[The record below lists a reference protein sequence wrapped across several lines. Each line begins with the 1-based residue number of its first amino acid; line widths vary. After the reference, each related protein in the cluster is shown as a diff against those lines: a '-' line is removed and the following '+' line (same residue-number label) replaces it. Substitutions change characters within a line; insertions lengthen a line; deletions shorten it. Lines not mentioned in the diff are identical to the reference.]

1 MPEDLPGPPKE
12 AAAADPNGH
21 SADTVRY
28 AGGAAPGPLPGE
40 HIVAPKNRW
49 ARVVLGFGDLTPG
62 RWYTLGFHLAWG
74 PEEQAATALDFALVG
89 FDFLTRDGSSLDI
102 ETVPGLLRTLP
113 DPHGAWLPG
122 PAYHAPAQAALRIG
136 FRMPALAADLAI
148 GFRSWRN
155 TTPFRV
161 SAVQLR
167 PSEGAPDAA
176 GEPPGLP
183 RRLGPVPLIV
193 RQDLVPGVG
202 LFLRGQIVSDR
213 AEEHAA
219 YAGIRY
225 RDAAGAELPLP
236 YPGTVSVPGHGA
248 SVNLPAKP
256 QARRFTLSLQPPP
269 GATSAEIGIRTW
281 EEAHE
286 GPPVVEL
293 AAAPE
298 VTLEDP
304 FRLESLCGDDLLDGP
319 GFLARLAGR
328 LGLAPGAE
336 GAWMQEAAPPALLV
350 RARFLRQGAERS
362 SRGGDGRPVL
372 RLAGLPDWPLPETP
386 DWRADPFR
394 SVPWRL
400 EFQSLAWLPALGEAA
415 PALAAAW
422 AGENP
427 WGQPADPL
435 SLHPASLT
443 VRAEI
448 LGGLAA
454 AADPAFRPACAG
466 AAAQHGF
473 ALAEIVGQNAFGRS
487 LHGAQA
493 AAALLVVARALPRLP
508 LAPFWATLALR
519 SLGETFGALLGPGGR
534 FADPALQRRLDLLSL
549 GRAIAEVLGAQ
560 EPGPEIAGRVQAGL
574 AGLADLLD
582 PGGRLPP
589 FGDTPPLVDE
599 AAWVGRL
606 LTAPSADLSTAA
618 AREAMPATRAGT
630 FGHDMLARRAEA
642 VGRGAAHFAC
652 TFASP
657 SPHGHADCTSFTL
670 ATEGRR
676 WIVEAGGSEGL
687 TAEPVRHYLVSARAH
702 NVALLDGRDPV
713 AGPAWHAGS
722 LRLDGGVA
730 HRIETRIHGPGIA
743 HARVFVLLD
752 DLDGIAVVDRFVGP
766 GILAFEGLVH
776 FAPEVIA
783 ALTGP
788 LRALAQQG
796 ARQLGLV
803 PWTLAGRAAGL
814 DLVNGRNHRPGAL
827 QGFVS
832 GPQGLVPASTLTYR
846 FVGEGTVCG
855 GMLIATDVTL
865 SERLTRLLAGE
876 RLRTFLAG

>member
-1 MPEDLPGPPKE
+1 MPEDLPEPETE
-12 AAAADPNGH
+12 AAAAAPDGQAPD
-21 SADTVRY
+21 AVRY
-28 AGGAAPGPLPGE
+28 AGGAGPGAMPGE
-40 HIVAPKNRW
+40 HVVAPKNRW
-49 ARVVLGFGDLTPG
+49 ARAVLSFGNLVPG
-62 RWYTLGFHLAWG
+62 AWYTLEFRLACE

-89 FDFLTRDGSSLDI
+89 FDFLTRDGSSLDL

-113 DPHGAWLPG
+113 DPHGAWLAG
-122 PAYHAPAQAALRIG
+122 PAYQAPAHAALRIG

-155 TTPFRV
+155 TEAFRV
-161 SAVQLR
+161 SAVRLR
-167 PSEGAPDAA
+167 PSEAAPDAPL
-176 GEPPGLP
+176 ERR
-183 RRLGPVPLIV
+183 RRLGPVPLVV

-202 LFLRGQIVSDR
+202 LFLRGQIVSER

-219 YAGIRY
+219 YARIRY
-225 RDAAGAELPLP
+225 RDAAGADLPLP

-256 QARRFTLSLQPPP
+256 QARRFTLTLQPPP
-269 GATSAEIGIRTW
+269 GAVSAEIGFRTW

-286 GPPVVEL
+286 APPAVEL
-293 AAAPE
+293 VAALE
-298 VTLEDP
+298 VALEDSL
-304 FRLESLCGDDLLDGP
+304 RLESLSGDDLLDGP
-319 GFLARLAGR
+319 AFLARLAER

-336 GAWMQEAAPPALLV
+336 AGWMQEAAPPALLT
-350 RARFLRQGAERS
+350 RARFLRQGPERS
-362 SRGGDGRPVL
+362 SRDAAGRPVL
-372 RLAGLPDWPLPETP
+372 RLASLPDWSLPDVP
-386 DWRADPFR
+386 DWRADPYR

-422 AGENP
+422 AQDNP

-435 SLHPASLT
+435 SLHPAALT
-443 VRAEI
+443 ARAEV
-448 LGGLAA
+448 LAGLAA
-454 AADPAFRPACAG
+454 TAEPALRPACAG

-508 LAPFWATLALR
+508 LAAFWATLALR
-519 SLGETFGALLGPGGR
+519 SLGEVFGALLGSDGR
-534 FADPALQRRLDLLSL
+534 FADTALQRRLDILSL
-549 GRAIAEVLGAQ
+549 GRAVAEALGAE
-560 EPGPEIAGRVQAGL
+560 EPGPEIAGRVEAGL
-574 AGLADLLD
+574 AGLANLLD

-589 FGDTPPLVDE
+589 FGDTPLAGDE

-606 LTAPSADLSTAA
+606 LTAPSADLSPAA
-618 AREAMPATRAGT
+618 AREAPPSANAGI
-630 FGHDMLARRAEA
+630 FGQDMLAVRAESI
-642 VGRGAAHFAC
+642 GRGAAHFAC
-652 TFASP
+652 TFAGP
-657 SPHGHADCTSFTL
+657 SPQGHADCTSFTL
-670 ATEGRR
+670 AAEGRR

-687 TAEPVRHYLVSARAH
+687 AAEQMRHYLVSARAH
-702 NVALLDGRDPV
+702 NVALLDGREPV
-713 AGPAWHAGS
+713 AGPAWHGGS

-743 HARVFVLLD
+743 HARIFVLLD
-752 DLDGIAVVDRFVGP
+752 DLDGIAVIDRFAGQ
-766 GILAFEGLVH
+766 GALAFEGLVH
-776 FAPEVIA
+776 FAPDAIA

-788 LRALAQQG
+788 FRALAQQG

-803 PWTLAGRAAGL
+803 PWTLAGRPAGL
-814 DLVNGRNHRPGAL
+814 ELVNGRNDRPGAL
-827 QGFVS
+827 QGFVA
-832 GPQGLVPASTLTYR
+832 GPHGLAPASTLTYR

-876 RLRTFLAG
+876 RVRRFLAG